1 MTFKA
6 KISKEEINVLPLEA
20 FEGGITQIEDA
31 AAARQAVAVLRSFP
45 AIGIDTETRPSFSK
59 GVRYKVALFQAS
71 TADHCYLF
79 RLNKMEDTA
88 SIFDLLSDKNVK
100 KIGLSLRDDISGLS
114 KRHSFKPQNFID
126 IQSIAQRYGILELSL
141 QKIYAIVFEK
151 KISKAQRLTNWENDV
166 LSSAQ
171 QVYAATDAWAALRIY
186 NRLQQEKALSPKQL
200 TKLISEQNS
209 IVTTEKNEQEP

>member
-1 MTFKA
+1 MIFKA
-6 KISKEEINVLPLEA
+6 KISKEEINDLPLEA
-20 FEGGITQIEDA
+20 FEGGITEIEDA
-31 AAARQAVAVLRSFP
+31 TAARHAIAILRSFP

-59 GVRYKVALFQAS
+59 GIRYKVALFQAS
-71 TADHCYLF
+71 TTDHCYLF
-79 RLNKMEDTA
+79 RLNKMEETG

-114 KRHSFKPQNFID
+114 KRYSFKPQNFID

-141 QKIYAIVFEK
+141 QKIYAIVFGK

-200 TKLISEQNS
+200 AKLISEQYN
-209 IVTTEKNEQEP
+209 ITTEKNEQEE